1 MAELICIIAEPQIDS
16 STNSFS
22 FNGTRRPIFGGPNS
36 YKIRTGSHQVEIC
49 SGNGESWTVEANVGY
64 GEMLTIKL
72 ALSGKDISDV
82 MYKVGP
88 TPFGMGFGAMS
99 L

>member
-1 MAELICIIAEPQIDS
+1 MAELICIIAEPQIDGS
-16 STNSFS
+16 VNTFS
-22 FNGTRRPIFGGPNS
+22 FNGLARPIFGGPNT
-36 YKIRTGSHQVEIC
+36 YKIGRGNHTVEIR
-49 SGNGESWTVEANVGY
+49 SGNGESWIVEADVGS
-64 GEMLTIKL
+64 GEMLTVKL